1 MFVRNSR
8 SESEEFIEFVE
19 CQMEGLWA
27 EGRVGMF
34 SWGGGEGR
42 RGRREVG
49 LGRREMGLEMD
60 RPVFFLFLFFVRK
73 GGEGGVEGP
82 GGMEIHC

>member
-1 MFVRNSR
+1 
-8 SESEEFIEFVE
+8 
-19 CQMEGLWA
+19 
-27 EGRVGMF
+27 
-34 SWGGGEGR
+34 
-42 RGRREVG
+42 
-49 LGRREMGLEMD
+49 MGLEMD